1 MGARWKLHCAYRP
14 QSSGQVERMNRAL
27 KETLTKLVAETGGDW
42 VALLPFALYQVQN
55 SPYQLGLTSFEIMY
69 GIPPP
74 IIPNLKAEVLKEI
87 DDQQLL
93 FCLQSLQYCHRDTW
107 KRLKALS
114 KSGPPP
120 EPHCYQ
126 PGDWMY
132 VCHHRQETLEPRW
145 KGPFLVV
152 LMTPIVLKVDSISA
166 WVHYTHT
173 RPAYLFAL
181 REEFLPQWKA
191 ELDKTN
197 PLKLKLRRQQK

>member
-1 MGARWKLHCAYRP
+1 
-14 QSSGQVERMNRAL
+14 
-27 KETLTKLVAETGGDW
+27 
-42 VALLPFALYQVQN
+42 
-55 SPYQLGLTSFEIMY
+55 
-69 GIPPP
+69 
-74 IIPNLKAEVLKEI
+74 
-87 DDQQLL
+87 
-93 FCLQSLQYCHRDTW
+93 TW

-173 RPAYLFAL
+173 RPACLFAL

-197 PLKLKLRRQQK
+197 PLKLKL

>member
-1 MGARWKLHCAYRP
+1 M
-14 QSSGQVERMNRAL
+14 
-27 KETLTKLVAETGGDW
+27 
-42 VALLPFALYQVQN
+42 ALLPFALYWVRN

-87 DDQQLL
+87 DDQKLL
-93 FCLQSLQYCHRDTW
+93 FCLQSLQYSHRDTW
-107 KRLKALS
+107 KRLKVLYES
-114 KSGPPP
+114 DPPH
-120 EPHCYQ
+120 EPHCCW
-126 PGDWMY
+126 PGDCVY
-132 VCHHRQETLEPRW
+132 VRRHRQETLEPRW

-173 RPAYLFAL
+173 WPADLFAL
-181 REEFLPQWKA
+181 QEEFLPQWKA
-191 ELDKTN
+191 KLDKSN